1 MNVSL
6 TKQDAVS
13 GIMKIEIVKADYA
26 ELVEKNLR
34 GLRQKANI
42 PGFRKGM
49 VPMGMVQK
57 MYGKHV
63 LAEEV
68 NKLVSENIYK
78 YIRENNVNVLGEPMP
93 SETDQPMIDF
103 NKDETFEFVFDV
115 ALAPEIDINLTKRD
129 KVPFYQVTIDD
140 KMVDEQVESYKANF
154 GTYTQVTDVEETDM
168 LKGRVAE
175 LENGTLK
182 EGGIVVED
190 AVVMPKYMKDEA
202 EKAKFMTAGLNSIV
216 IFNPNKAYE
225 GAEAEI
231 SSFLKI
237 DKSQVANVTADFSF
251 EVQEITRYAAAE
263 VDQTLFDRVFGPDA
277 VSTEDEFRAKI
288 RVVLAEQFTP
298 QSNYKFM
305 LDSRDMLMKK
315 AGDLQFADELLKRW
329 LLVANE
335 NNTKEAVEEDFPKVK
350 EDLTYHLIKENL
362 VKGNDL
368 KVEDADVVNVAKQV
382 AKSQFAQYGM
392 LSVPDD
398 VLTNYAQD
406 MLKNK
411 ETIQNLV
418 DRAVED
424 KLAEWLKEHVKL
436 DVKEVSVEEFGNLF
450 K

>member
-68 NKLVSENIYK
+68 NKLVSEHIYK
-78 YIRENNVNVLGEPMP
+78 YIRENSVNVLGEPMP
-93 SETDQPMIDF
+93 SETDQPVIDF

-115 ALAPEIDINLTKRD
+115 ALAPEIALNLSAND
-129 KVPFYQVTIDD
+129 KVAFYQVAIDD
-140 KMVDEQVESYKANF
+140 KMVDEQIESYKANY
-154 GTYTQVTDVEETDM
+154 GTYTQVEDVEETDM
-168 LKGRVAE
+168 IKGTLAE

-182 EGGIVVED
+182 AGGIVVED
-190 AVVMPKYMKDEA
+190 AVVMPKYIKDEA
-202 EKAKFMTAGLNSIV
+202 EKAKFMTAGLHSIV
-216 IFNPNKAYE
+216 LFNPNKAYE
-225 GAEAEI
+225 GAEAELA
-231 SSFLKI
+231 SFLKI
-237 DKSQVANVTADFSF
+237 DKSLVAGVTADFSF
-251 EVQEITRYAAAE
+251 EVNEITRYTAAAT
-263 VDQTLFDRVFGPDA
+263 DQVLFDRVFGEDA
-277 VSTEDEFRAKI
+277 VTSEEAFRAKI
-288 RVVLAEQFTP
+288 REVLAEQFAP

-305 LDSRDMLMKK
+305 LDSREMLMQK
-315 AGDLQFADELLKRW
+315 AGELTFADELLKRW
-329 LLVANE
+329 LLIANE
-335 NNTKEAVEEDFPKVK
+335 NNSKEKVEEDFPKVK

-362 VKGNDL
+362 VKANDL

-398 VLTNYAQD
+398 VLTKYATD

-411 ETIQNLV
+411 ETVQSLI

-424 KLAEWLKEHVKL
+424 KLAEWLKAHVTL

>member
-6 TKQDAVS
+6 TQQDAVS

-26 ELVEKNLR
+26 ALVEKNLR
-34 GLRQKANI
+34 NLRQKANI

-68 NKLVSENIYK
+68 NKLVSENIFK

-93 SETDQPMIDF
+93 SETEQAMIDF
-103 NKDETFEFVFDV
+103 NKDESFEFVFDV
-115 ALAPEIDINLTKRD
+115 ALAPEIEVSLTKRD
-129 KVPFYQVTIDD
+129 KVPFYQVAIDD
-140 KMVDEQVESYKANF
+140 KMVDEQIESYKANF
-154 GTYTQVTDVEETDM
+154 GSYDQVEDVEDTDM
-168 LKGRVAE
+168 LKGTAAE
-175 LENGTLK
+175 LENGSLK

-190 AVVMPKYMKDEA
+190 TVLMPKYLKDET
-202 EKAKFMTAGLNSIV
+202 EKAKFMMAGLNSIV

-231 SSFLKI
+231 ASFLKI
-237 DKSQVANVTADFSF
+237 DKSGVAAVTADFSF
-251 EVQEITRYAAAE
+251 EVKEITRYKAAE
-263 VDQTLFDRVFGPDA
+263 VDQALFDRVLGEGA
-277 VSTEDEFRAKI
+277 VTTEEEFRNKI
-288 RVVLAEQFTP
+288 REIIAEQFAP

-305 LDSRDMLMKK
+305 IDARDLLLKK
-315 AGDLQFADELLKRW
+315 VGELQFADALLKRW

-335 NNTKEAVEEDFPKVK
+335 NNTQEKIEEDYPKIK
-350 EDLTYHLIKENL
+350 EDLSYHLVKENI
-362 VKGNDL
+362 VKKNDL
-368 KVEDADVVNVAKQV
+368 KVEDEDVINVAKQV
-382 AKSQFAQYGM
+382 AKAQFAQYGM

-398 VLTNYAQD
+398 VLTNYAKD

-411 ETIQNLV
+411 ETIQNLI

-436 DVKEVSVEEFGNLF
+436 EVKEVSVEEFGNLF